1 MEIITKDNEITV
13 IFDDGAKWLID
24 KEKLDKI
31 GTEPKKD
38 RIENPDFATIT
49 ITDLP
54 RLSFRDRAKF
64 AKMPN
69 ISDEMINALANDES
83 FFVRIVV
90 ANRANLTDGLKEKFA
105 NDCDTHVRF
114 ATASRSDLPSDL
126 IAKLITDKK
135 PQVRCRIISH
145 QKLIDE
151 QIRYLKENDT
161 DPQVQYLLEN
171 I

>member
-1 MEIITKDNEITV
+1 MEIITKGNDITV

-38 RIENPDFATIT
+38 LILNPDFATIMVD
-49 ITDLP
+49 DLP
-54 RLSFRDRAKF
+54 RLSFRDRAKL

-69 ISDEMINALANDES
+69 ISDKMINTLANDES
-83 FFVRIVV
+83 FFVRVVV
-90 ANRANLTDGLKEKFA
+90 ANRANLTDELKEKFA

-114 ATASRSDLPSDL
+114 TTASRSDISSDL
-126 IAKLITDKK
+126 VAKLITDEKA
-135 PQVRCRIISH
+135 QVRCRAISC
-145 QKLIDE
+145 QKLTDE